1 VKHLEILKETNSVQI
16 LELTQ
21 SLSRAHYQAETA
33 KTEMQFRIYN
43 LEAVVA
49 SQTQALETAQVCSVP
64 SISNNASSERLRE
77 RQLIFQLY
85 ALITCDGRCMLLFVH
100 AGRKCRAEAA
110 IATKGSGSN

>member
-1 VKHLEILKETNSVQI
+1 MKHLEILKETNSVQI

-77 RQLIFQLY
+77 RHPLFRLY
-85 ALITCDGRCMLLFVH
+85 ALITCDGLLFVH

-110 IATKGSGSN
+110 IATKGSASN